1 MAVHRKRAAVRK
13 PRAPRSQV
21 SRVALLSALQGG
33 GGGDQDLR
41 AAAQVIADGAKA
53 LAGAWSKQIPPRIK
67 VSVDGNTATIS
78 CDAPPAYPNELA
90 GVRHPVFGRHTE
102 RWVTNAYRP
111 FLSTAADARADAA
124 MAKYA
129 QKIDKLCRAAGYR

>member
-1 MAVHRKRAAVRK
+1 MAVHRKRAARK

-21 SRVALLSALQGG
+21 SRVTLLSTLQGG

-53 LAGAWSKQIPPRIK
+53 LAGTWSRSIPPRIGIRME
-67 VSVDGNTATIS
+67 GNTATIS

-90 GVRHPVFGRHTE
+90 GVRHPVFGHRGT
-102 RWVTNAYRP
+102 WVTNQYRP
-111 FLSTAADARADAA
+111 FLSTAADAKADAA

-129 QKIDKLCRAAGYR
+129 QKIDRLARRAGYR